1 MTDHDKRAD
10 QFWNRLDD
18 VNAGMLGTTE
28 DPRLVPMSHYADR
41 DQSTLWFI
49 GAKGTDLAETLAG
62 GPKDAIHVVTDA
74 GEGLYTRIHGS
85 LSLSDDRAKLD
96 DIWNAVASSWF
107 EGGKDDPD
115 VQLMRMT
122 LSEAEVWATGGSVSF
137 LFQIAKS
144 KVTGDKPDMGEHYT
158 LPL

>member
-1 MTDHDKRAD
+1 MQMTDHDKRAD

-49 GAKGTDLAETLAG
+49 GAKGTDLAKTLAG

-85 LSLSDDRAKLD
+85 LALSDDRAKLD
-96 DIWNAVASSWF
+96 EIWNAVASSWF
-107 EGGKDDPD
+107 VKMSTPLKLENTRTEP
-115 VQLMRMT
+115 QLYLLT
-122 LSEAEVWATGGSVSF
+122 EKCSVG
-137 LFQIAKS
+137 LAR
-144 KVTGDKPDMGEHYT
+144 ECC
-158 LPL
+158 